1 MVKELNVDDTMYIP
15 PVYLAR
21 QANIDKD
28 DREGS
33 LSADDENIESGAIEI
48 KKNRVVIVEDDL
60 DQTKRYSGNF
70 EPLTPILK
78 KSLNGLSP
86 RLARELKKFN
96 DSRDNFLETNSE
108 EGDSNYYSSGEEKQ
122 KATSKILKDDPIKV

>member
-1 MVKELNVDDTMYIP
+1 MYIP

-60 DQTKRYSGNF
+60 D
-70 EPLTPILK
+70 
-78 KSLNGLSP
+78 
-86 RLARELKKFN
+86 
-96 DSRDNFLETNSE
+96 
-108 EGDSNYYSSGEEKQ
+108 
-122 KATSKILKDDPIKV
+122 